1 MTVAA
6 DGSGPVSPSKGQMEG
21 AGSVATK
28 MGWLA
33 LVALATAQFL
43 MVLDQ
48 SVMNVSISS
57 LVGDFHTTVTTIQ
70 AVITLYC
77 LVMAMLIMTGAKI
90 GDIIGR
96 RKAFVIGL
104 VIYACGSA
112 LTAASQTVFQLAL
125 GWSVLEGIGAGL
137 VFPALAALIA
147 GNFEGPSRK
156 AAYAVIGGVAG
167 AGIAVGPIVGGWAT
181 TVLTWRVVF
190 VGEVF
195 IAAFI
200 LIMTRKVRDAP
211 APKPKP
217 KLDIVGSVLSATGLG
232 VFVYGVLESS
242 TWGWVKPKNSP
253 ITIFGFSLTLFVLAG
268 GAVLIWGFVTWQRH
282 REDSGRDPL
291 VHLSLARIPPVR
303 SGLIGMFSQNLIL
316 MGIFFVVPLYLQLV
330 LGLSAL
336 ETGIKMLPISIT
348 MFATAAVGARLSNR
362 FAVRAIV
369 QTGLIVTLV
378 GALVLLS
385 TIKPTLSN
393 TGFAIGMAVLGVGM
407 GLMISQLGN
416 VVQSSVDE
424 SGRSEAGGLQ
434 YTGQQLGS
442 SLGVALIGAI
452 VLIGLT
458 STFISNIEHDPRINA
473 DVAAQVGVAAGSNT
487 NFVSS
492 TQLES
497 AAKKAGIDDATTV
510 ALVDNYESAQLRSLK
525 AGLLAAA
532 LLALVSL
539 GFTRELPHD
548 RPAPRKTELVLA
560 IRLRPDPWV
569 RGSVGRC
576 TCRRA
581 KGPCRLRRPRP

>member
-492 TQLES
+492 TQIES

-548 RPAPRKTELVLA
+548 RPAPRNRTS
-560 IRLRPDPWV
+560 P
-569 RGSVGRC
+569 GYSSQ
-576 TCRRA
+576 T
-581 KGPCRLRRPRP
+581 

>member
-492 TQLES
+492 TQIES

-548 RPAPRKTELVLA
+548 RPAPRKNRTS
-560 IRLRPDPWV
+560 P
-569 RGSVGRC
+569 GNSSQ
-576 TCRRA
+576 T
-581 KGPCRLRRPRP
+581 

>member
-1 MTVAA
+1 M
-6 DGSGPVSPSKGQMEG
+6 
-21 AGSVATK
+21 
-28 MGWLA
+28 
-33 LVALATAQFL
+33 
-43 MVLDQ
+43 
-48 SVMNVSISS
+48 
-57 LVGDFHTTVTTIQ
+57 TTIQ

-96 RKAFVIGL
+96 RRAFVIGII
-104 VIYACGSA
+104 IYACGSA

-125 GWSVLEGIGAGL
+125 GWSILEGIGAGL

-181 TVLTWRVVF
+181 TVLTWRIVF

-200 LIMTRKVRDAP
+200 LIMTRKVKDAP
-211 APKPKP
+211 APSPKP
-217 KLDIVGSVLSATGLG
+217 KLDYVGSVLSAAGLG
-232 VFVYGVLESS
+232 VFVFGVLQSS

-253 ITIFGFSLTLFVLAG
+253 ITIFGFSLTLFVIAAG
-268 GAVLIWGFVTWQRH
+268 GILLWGFVTWQRH
-282 REDSGRDPL
+282 REDTGRDPL

-348 MFATAAVGARLSNR
+348 MFGTAAVGARLSNR
-362 FAVRAIV
+362 FTVRSIV
-369 QTGLIVTLV
+369 QCGLIVTLV

-393 TGFAIGMAVLGVGM
+393 AGFAIGMAVLGVGM

-416 VVQSSVDE
+416 VVQSSVEE

-458 STFISNIEHDPRINA
+458 STFISTVQNDHRISA
-473 DVAAQVGVAAGSNT
+473 EVSAQVSVAAGTNT
-487 NFVSS
+487 NFVASE
-492 TQLES
+492 QID
-497 AAKKAGIDDATTV
+497 AAAQKAGLDPATSA
-510 ALVDNYESAQLRSLK
+510 ALVDDYEAAQLRSLK
-525 AGLLAAA
+525 AGLLVAA

-539 GFTRELPHD
+539 AFTRELPHVSPRERRRKR
-548 RPAPRKTELVLA
+548 RPANRRSDRCIGQPLDRLTSPPWLV
-560 IRLRPDPWV
+560 RE
-569 RGSVGRC
+569 
-576 TCRRA
+576 
-581 KGPCRLRRPRP
+581 

>member
-548 RPAPRKTELVLA
+548 RPAPRNRTS
-560 IRLRPDPWV
+560 P
-569 RGSVGRC
+569 GYSSQ
-576 TCRRA
+576 T
-581 KGPCRLRRPRP
+581 